1 MERGGP
7 EETTRIEAELYMHIV
22 VLLEGRIFQEL
33 KAGEGRGATVTV
45 ELIVDA
51 ALMSSGCAAAQCG
64 LLGVAA
70 RRRHVT
76 RLTSALSSIMD
87 HLHCA
92 SYVAVF
98 LHSDSNAACR
108 QVSNVAASPEAV
120 TTASVCPPSL
130 AASSVTPSSPSTR
143 PRSGLL

>member
-1 MERGGP
+1 VEKGGP

-22 VLLEGRIFQEL
+22 VLLEGRIFPEL

-64 LLGVAA
+64 LSGVAA
-70 RRRHVT
+70 RRRRVT
-76 RLTSALSSIMD
+76 RLTSAMSSITD

-92 SYVAVF
+92 SDVAVF
-98 LHSDSNAACR
+98 LHSDSNAARR
-108 QVSNVAASPEAV
+108 QVSNVTASPEAV

-130 AASSVTPSSPSTR
+130 AASIVTPSSPSTR

>member
-1 MERGGP
+1 VERGGP

-64 LLGVAA
+64 LSGVAA